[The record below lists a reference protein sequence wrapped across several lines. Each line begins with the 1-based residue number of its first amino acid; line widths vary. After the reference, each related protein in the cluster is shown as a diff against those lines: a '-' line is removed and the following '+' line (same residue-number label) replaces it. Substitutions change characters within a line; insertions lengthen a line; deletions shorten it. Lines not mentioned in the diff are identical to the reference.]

1 MDCEQAT
8 FPIKTSSNAQVAI
21 IQMHSTKTVSMARKV
36 TTNNAKQ
43 MRNEKKKKCVI
54 S

>member
-1 MDCEQAT
+1 MECEQAT

-21 IQMHSTKTVSMARKV
+21 TQMHSTKTVSIARKA

-43 MRNEKKKKCVI
+43 MRNKKRTKCVI